1 MGAPGALANPVS
13 DRLFRRHLRAKAM
26 MPDGHSDTRGGF
38 RVYGV
43 LGRIKLGPWQRVFLL
58 PPPRGRS

>member
-1 MGAPGALANPVS
+1 
-13 DRLFRRHLRAKAM
+13 M

-38 RVYGV
+38 RVCGV